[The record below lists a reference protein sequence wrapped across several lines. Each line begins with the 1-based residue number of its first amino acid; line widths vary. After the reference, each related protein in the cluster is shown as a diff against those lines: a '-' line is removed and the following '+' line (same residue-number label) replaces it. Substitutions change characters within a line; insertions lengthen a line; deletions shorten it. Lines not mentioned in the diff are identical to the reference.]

1 MLPQEEEI
9 LAPPLLATPEIEYQ
23 TITAKHAT
31 IEDKILSSGVF
42 INPNQYS
49 LKFRFRSGPLRAINV
64 RYGDQVSKGQ
74 LLAELDND
82 RLQLEVAQQKIL
94 LRKTQIAQ
102 ERSIATR
109 EDRFTIEMATLDI
122 QLTKIKLNQLEE
134 ELEKSQLF
142 APIDGQVV
150 YISPLNQGDTV
161 EAFRTIIQ
169 IADPTEILLSYNGS
183 NKSEFRLGVTLTV
196 ILPVTRTRDEQINL
210 EGEVVMTPLNVPRD
224 APEEM
229 KELILI
235 RVNNLPAE
243 IKRGDNASIELIK
256 NRRENVIVLPR
267 NLVQTYLGR
276 RFVYILKDGLRQER
290 NVKTGIQTPTQAE
303 IIDGITVG
311 EKVIVR

>member
-1 MLPQEEEI
+1 M
-9 LAPPLLATPEIEYQ
+9 
-23 TITAKHAT
+23 
-31 IEDKILSSGVF
+31 
-42 INPNQYS
+42 
-49 LKFRFRSGPLRAINV
+49 
-64 RYGDQVSKGQ
+64 
-74 LLAELDND
+74 
-82 RLQLEVAQQKIL
+82 
-94 LRKTQIAQ
+94 
-102 ERSIATR
+102 
-109 EDRFTIEMATLDI
+109 
-122 QLTKIKLNQLEE
+122 NQLEE

-169 IADPTEILLSYNGS
+169 IADPTEILLSYRGS

-196 ILPVTRTRDEQINL
+196 ILPITRARAEQITL

-235 RVNNLPAE
+235 RVENLPVE

-256 NRRENVIVLPR
+256 ARRENVIVLPR

-276 RFVYILKDGLRQER
+276 RFVYILENGLRQES
-290 NVKTGIQTPTQAE
+290 NVKTGIQTPLQVE
-303 IIDGITVG
+303 IIDGIIVG